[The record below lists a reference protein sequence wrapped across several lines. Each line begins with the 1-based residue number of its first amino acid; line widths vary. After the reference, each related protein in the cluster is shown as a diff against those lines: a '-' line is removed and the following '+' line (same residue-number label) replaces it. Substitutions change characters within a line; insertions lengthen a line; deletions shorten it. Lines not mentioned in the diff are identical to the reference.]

1 VWTQCRDVLARG
13 SAPQILFS
21 GCMSP
26 LTALLLCD
34 DRPGHYHLAEGVI
47 AAARRMKPIEVVRRE
62 TRRGAWPG
70 AALAAVVNAG
80 VSPAW
85 LLRTVYGLDARSLPR
100 AHLIVSAG
108 AETLAANIAAARV
121 LGAPNVFYG
130 SLRGFRPEN
139 FSLVLTSYAR
149 YAARPR
155 HVMALKPSSIDPAT
169 LPVRTGVERLGP
181 RRPPRLAGLLIGGNA
196 GGFSYAPDDWSRLIG
211 VLGETHRAWGTRWIV
226 SNSRR
231 TPGAVSDAIS
241 SLAAEAAGA
250 IAEFID
256 VRAVG
261 SGTLRGVF
269 ERVEAIVCTDD
280 SSTMV
285 SEAISALLPAVG
297 VTPIQHA
304 FTEEERGYRAFLA
317 ANGWYRS
324 LAITELTP
332 ERLLA
337 ELAQI
342 RPLTENPLDRLAA
355 ILRERLPGVFS
366 A

>member
-1 VWTQCRDVLARG
+1 M
-13 SAPQILFS
+13 P
-21 GCMSP
+21 P

-47 AAARRMKPIEVVRRE
+47 AAARRLKPVDVIRLEV
-62 TRRGAWPG
+62 RRGAWPG
-70 AALAAVVNAG
+70 AVLAALVNAAL
-80 VSPAW
+80 SPGW
-85 LLRTVYGLDARSLPR
+85 LLRTVYGLDARNLPQAR
-100 AHLIVSAG
+100 LIVSAG
-108 AETLAANIAAARV
+108 AQTLAANVAAARL

-130 SLRGFRPEN
+130 SLRGFRPES
-139 FSLVLTSYAR
+139 FALVLTSYAR
-149 YAARPR
+149 SANRPR

-169 LPVRTGVERLGP
+169 LPVRSPAQRLGAG
-181 RRPPRLAGLLIGGNA
+181 RPPNLAGLLIGGEA
-196 GGFSYAPDDWSRLIG
+196 GGFSYAPHDWSRLIG
-211 VLGETHRAWGTRWIV
+211 ILGETHQAWGARWIV

-231 TPGAVSDAIS
+231 TPDAISDAIS
-241 SLAAEAAGA
+241 SLAASADGP

-269 ERVEAIVCTDD
+269 GRAEAIVCTDD

-297 VTPIQHA
+297 VTPARHA
-304 FTEEERGYRAFLA
+304 FTEEERGYRTFLA

-324 LAITELTP
+324 LPIAGLTP

-355 ILRERLPGVFS
+355 ILRERLPGLF
-366 A
+366 

>member
-1 VWTQCRDVLARG
+1 
-13 SAPQILFS
+13 
-21 GCMSP
+21 MSP

-47 AAARRMKPIEVVRRE
+47 AAARRLKPVDVVRRE
-62 TRRGAWPG
+62 VRRGAWPG
-70 AALAAVVNAG
+70 AVLAAYVNAG
-80 VSPAW
+80 LSPRW
-85 LLRTVYGLDARSLPR
+85 LLRTVYGLDARSLPQ

-108 AETLAANIAAARV
+108 AETLSANAAAARL

-130 SLRGFRPEN
+130 SLRGFRPEC
-139 FSLVLTSYAR
+139 FALVLTSYAR
-149 YAARPR
+149 HADRPR

-169 LPVRTGVERLGP
+169 LPVRSGVQQLGP
-181 RRPPRLAGLLIGGNA
+181 TRAPRFAGLLIGGDA
-196 GGFSYAPDDWSRLIG
+196 GGFSYAPDEWSRLIG
-211 VLGETHRAWGTRWIV
+211 FLGETHQGWGTRWIV

-231 TPGAVSDAIS
+231 TPDAVSDAIS
-241 SLAAEAAGA
+241 SLATGANHA

-261 SGTLRGVF
+261 AGTLRGVF
-269 ERVEAIVCTDD
+269 ERAEAIVCTDD

-297 VTPIQHA
+297 VTPARHA
-304 FTEEERGYRAFLA
+304 FTEDEHGYRTFLA

-324 LAITELTP
+324 LPIAGLTP

-355 ILRERLPGVFS
+355 ILRDRLPGLF
-366 A
+366 